1 MATAFWGLE
10 QLFPRRKRRLG
21 PPILFWQLG
30 QTRRLFASRYRDFP
44 LFARASTSGLLSS
57 RLPVFPV
64 PSSQP
69 PAPIPLKK
77 IQLEILGLSS
87 SQSQSGSFALILGEK
102 GGNRRL
108 PIIIGMFEAQSIAI
122 QIEKISPNRPLTHDL
137 FKSFAE
143 HVHVVILEVVI
154 SDLKEGVFY
163 SRIVCSDGA
172 TTFEIDSRPS
182 DAIAIGLRFGVPIF
196 TVESVLSEAGIILSD
211 LDDAEGESEDDE
223 DDEDDDVEGDAP
235 RPTRAQPEP
244 RDPSGQVSLDELT
257 KMLAQALEK
266 EDYEKAAKIRDELN
280 KRNG

>member
-1 MATAFWGLE
+1 MAGLFFICTSIYHIVAFGTPHLHSKS
-10 QLFPRRKRRLG
+10 QDTHFP
-21 PPILFWQLG
+21 
-30 QTRRLFASRYRDFP
+30 S
-44 LFARASTSGLLSS
+44 
-57 RLPVFPV
+57 
-64 PSSQP
+64 
-69 PAPIPLKK
+69 PLKK

-172 TTFEIDSRPS
+172 TTFDIDARPS

-211 LDDAEGESEDDE
+211 LDEAEGDADDDEDEEDDE
-223 DDEDDDVEGDAP
+223 DTDTDSP
-235 RPTRAQPEP
+235 RASRAQPEP

>member
-1 MATAFWGLE
+1 M
-10 QLFPRRKRRLG
+10 
-21 PPILFWQLG
+21 
-30 QTRRLFASRYRDFP
+30 
-44 LFARASTSGLLSS
+44 
-57 RLPVFPV
+57 
-64 PSSQP
+64 
-69 PAPIPLKK
+69 KK

-102 GGNRRL
+102 NGNRRL

-172 TTFEIDSRPS
+172 TTFDIDARPS

-196 TVESVLSEAGIILSD
+196 TVENVLSEAGIILSD
-211 LDDAEGESEDDE
+211 LDEGDTENDEEDEDDE
-223 DDEDDDVEGDAP
+223 DDESETTSRP
-235 RPTRAQPEP
+235 RSSKTPEP
-244 RDPSGQVSLDELT
+244 RDPSGQVSSEELT
-257 KMLAQALEK
+257 KMLTQALEK

-280 KRNG
+280 KRGN

>member
-1 MATAFWGLE
+1 M
-10 QLFPRRKRRLG
+10 
-21 PPILFWQLG
+21 
-30 QTRRLFASRYRDFP
+30 
-44 LFARASTSGLLSS
+44 
-57 RLPVFPV
+57 
-64 PSSQP
+64 
-69 PAPIPLKK
+69 KK
-77 IQLEILGLSS
+77 IPLEILGLSS

-102 GGNRRL
+102 HGNRRL

-137 FKSFAE
+137 FKAFAE
-143 HVHVVILEVVI
+143 HVHVTIIEVVI

-172 TTFEIDSRPS
+172 TTFEIDARPS

-211 LDDAEGESEDDE
+211 LDEAGEE
-223 DDEDDDVEGDAP
+223 DEDDDDHDEDEDEGEGEAP
-235 RPTRAQPEP
+235 RAAKATEP
-244 RDPSGQVSLDELT
+244 REPSGQVSLDELT

>member
-1 MATAFWGLE
+1 M
-10 QLFPRRKRRLG
+10 
-21 PPILFWQLG
+21 
-30 QTRRLFASRYRDFP
+30 
-44 LFARASTSGLLSS
+44 
-57 RLPVFPV
+57 
-64 PSSQP
+64 
-69 PAPIPLKK
+69 KK
-77 IQLEILGLSS
+77 IPLEILGLSS

-102 GGNRRL
+102 HGNRRL

-137 FKSFAE
+137 FKAFAE
-143 HVHVVILEVVI
+143 HVHVVIIEVVI

-172 TTFEIDSRPS
+172 TTFEIDARPS

-211 LDDAEGESEDDE
+211 LDENAEEDEDDQDRDDE
-223 DDEDDDVEGDAP
+223 DDEDEDKPAP
-235 RPTRAQPEP
+235 PP
-244 RDPSGQVSLDELT
+244 RTTEPSGQVPVEELS
-257 KMLAQALEK
+257 KMLSQALEK

>member
-1 MATAFWGLE
+1 MPGLFFICTYI
-10 QLFPRRKRRLG
+10 LPIGRGRPAG
-21 PPILFWQLG
+21 PPSESPPNTQ
-30 QTRRLFASRYRDFP
+30 FP
-44 LFARASTSGLLSS
+44 S
-57 RLPVFPV
+57 
-64 PSSQP
+64 
-69 PAPIPLKK
+69 PLKK

-172 TTFEIDSRPS
+172 TTFDIDARPS
-182 DAIAIGLRFGVPIF
+182 DAIAIGLRFGVPIY

-211 LDDAEGESEDDE
+211 LDEAESETEDEDE
-223 DDEDDDVEGDAP
+223 DDEDDDSDSP
-235 RPTRAQPEP
+235 RPSRAQPEP